1 MVCDW
6 ARKKVVSFDVYVN
19 VAPQPLRLFI
29 TGGACVCV
37 CVCVCM
43 CVCVCLYSS
52 TVKASSVCKM
62 SVTCLRGTDQRCYVV
77 SIIRCASAKFL
88 HLSIRKCHISPP
100 KTKTPGSRELER
112 KRYDTYVLREKM
124 I

>member
-1 MVCDW
+1 MTCSKSAANALGLSKQD
-6 ARKKVVSFDVYVN
+6 N
-19 VAPQPLRLFI
+19 TNGTCVAD
-29 TGGACVCV
+29 GVCV
-37 CVCVCM
+37 CV

-62 SVTCLRGTDQRCYVV
+62 SDTCLRGADQRCYVV

-100 KTKTPGSRELER
+100 KTKTPGNHELER
-112 KRYDTYVLREKM
+112 KRYDIYWSAKR
-124 I
+124 